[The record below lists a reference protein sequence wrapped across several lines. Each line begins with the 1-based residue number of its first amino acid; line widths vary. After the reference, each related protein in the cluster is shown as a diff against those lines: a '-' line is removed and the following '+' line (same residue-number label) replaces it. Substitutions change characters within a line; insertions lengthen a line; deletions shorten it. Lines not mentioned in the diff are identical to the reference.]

1 MVAPRKTRRVVCT
14 IVRVHE
20 QEVASDRFR
29 SRPSDLLPWADPY
42 ICQLVEN
49 LQREV
54 REDRA
59 QKDRAMNQRIKRQ
72 NPMRST
78 GPRADLEPPSP
89 LTEADWEWGGESNWP
104 RLTEP
109 SGEPGE

>member
-1 MVAPRKTRRVVCT
+1 MVAPRTTRRVVCT

-49 LQREV
+49 LQKEV

-59 QKDRAMNQRIKRQ
+59 REDRAMNQRLKHL
-72 NPMRST
+72 NPSRNT
-78 GPRADLEPPSP
+78 APQADLEPPSP
-89 LTEADWEWGGESNWP
+89 VTDADWDWGDEPNWT

-109 SGEPGE
+109 TGEPGE